1 MISLTEL
8 GEIFTVDRIAMLD
21 RKYPIVDLSSIEDVQ
36 VVVGNRLHDRLE
48 KWNNYVEGMEKK
60 QQIHLEDIAI

>member
-48 KWNNYVEGMEKK
+48 K
-60 QQIHLEDIAI
+60 